1 MAKYRRPHQRVRKP
15 RFSTDE
21 DDKHGVQTSNVW
33 LLSGVF
39 ISSCTKPP
47 LFVCLSV
54 FPASAGSPTP
64 NLCHQRPA
72 RIMTRDSSY
81 PLIWRRH
88 VRIYTAAERHASL
101 QGFQLLQSRSS
112 VLSRVKKSVNF
123 HIPGA
128 CCMSTCFPV
137 LTFVIRLR
145 ELIFWGS

>member
-1 MAKYRRPHQRVRKP
+1 MAKYRRPYQRVRKP

-33 LLSGVF
+33 LLPGVF
-39 ISSCTKPP
+39 ISGGAKPP

-72 RIMTRDSSY
+72 RIRTRDSSY

-88 VRIYTAAERHASL
+88 VRIYTAAEQHASL
-101 QGFQLLQSRSS
+101 QGFQLLQSRGSRQS
-112 VLSRVKKSVNF
+112 VLYQVKKSVKLPHSGSMRHVYMF
-123 HIPGA
+123 S
-128 CCMSTCFPV
+128 CSD
-137 LTFVIRLR
+137 VIRLR
-145 ELIFWGS
+145 G